1 MTTTNVATKDQQIK
15 DYTLTVFSENVPGV
29 LSEVVSVFTRI
40 KLNIDSLTVSASTYE
55 GIHRFTV
62 VTHCSETVVNKIIG
76 QLEKKIDVV
85 AAFHYSVD
93 EIIARE
99 MGLYKVP
106 PDVFNDET
114 FKANIMKE
122 YNPRILEENEDYTV
136 LICTGKTAK
145 VLELYE
151 ILKLHDLIEFVR
163 SGRLAVV
170 KPMNPFA
177 LRLQELDLDFV

>member
-1 MTTTNVATKDQQIK
+1 MTAQNSSISSEQIQ
-15 DYTLTVFSENVPGV
+15 DFTITIFSENVPGL

-55 GIHRFTV
+55 GIHRFTIA
-62 VTHCSETVVNKIIG
+62 THCSEIVVKKIIG

-85 AAFHYSVD
+85 AAFYYALD
-93 EIIARE
+93 EIVARE
-99 MGLYKVP
+99 MGLYKIKPTVL
-106 PDVFNDET
+106 DDEVF
-114 FKANIMKE
+114 KSKIIQE
-122 YNPRILEENEDYTV
+122 YNPRILEETDDYIA

-145 VLELYE
+145 VLSLCE
-151 ILKLHDLIEFVR
+151 ILKQHGLIEFVR

-177 LRLQELDLDFV
+177 LRLEELEKDFV

>member
-1 MTTTNVATKDQQIK
+1 MTSTTAANSNPEIQ
-15 DYTLTVFSENVPGV
+15 DYTITVFSENVPGL

-62 VTHCSETVVNKIIG
+62 ATHCSEKVVKKIIG

-85 AAFHYSVD
+85 AAFYYGLN
-93 EIIARE
+93 EIVARE
-99 MGLYKVP
+99 MGLYKIEP
-106 PDVFNDET
+106 TALDDEA
-114 FKANIMKE
+114 FKSKIMDE
-122 YNPRILEENEDYTV
+122 YNPRILEETDDYIT
-136 LICTGKTAK
+136 LLCTGKTAK
-145 VLELYE
+145 VLELCE
-151 ILKLHDLIEFVR
+151 ILKKHGLIEFVR

-177 LRLQELDLDFV
+177 ARLEELDKDFV

>member
-1 MTTTNVATKDQQIK
+1 MTAKAANSSNVQ
-15 DYTLTVFSENVPGV
+15 DYTITVFTENVPGL

-62 VTHCSETVVNKIIG
+62 ASHCSEAVVKKIIG

-85 AAFHYSVD
+85 AAFYY
-93 EIIARE
+93 EIDDIVARE
-99 MGLYKVP
+99 MGLYKIQPTVL
-106 PDVFNDET
+106 NDEAL
-114 FKANIMKE
+114 KAQIMTDF
-122 YNPRILEENEDYTV
+122 NPRVLEETSDYTV
-136 LICTGKTAK
+136 LLCSAKAAK
-145 VLELYE
+145 VLKLCE
-151 ILKLHDLIEFVR
+151 ILKEHGGLIEFVR

-177 LRLQELDLDFV
+177 SRLKELDEDFV